1 GGEGGD
7 KGSETQ
13 APPRMEE
20 GARGE
25 AAGEGPAES
34 QAAPSCDPQGLA
46 RADYLKEPGTS
57 TGDFGLTQLNGT
69 VSVPV
74 VSTSRTPKGLV
85 LDSTDAK
92 LPPLTSVYT
101 TAGKFIEGEGVF
113 VGESAECPS
122 GKKYPLQW
130 WILPAGA
137 QKIREGEVE

>member
-1 GGEGGD
+1 HSVQQDAARGQVAGLPEGLWVGDSDHPSEREANAAADRALAPQQAASLEKHGAVSVRADGQQVLRRENGGEGGD

-57 TGDFGLTQLNGT
+57 TGDFGLTQLNG
-69 VSVPV
+69 
-74 VSTSRTPKGLV
+74 
-85 LDSTDAK
+85 
-92 LPPLTSVYT
+92 
-101 TAGKFIEGEGVF
+101 
-113 VGESAECPS
+113 
-122 GKKYPLQW
+122 
-130 WILPAGA
+130 
-137 QKIREGEVE
+137 